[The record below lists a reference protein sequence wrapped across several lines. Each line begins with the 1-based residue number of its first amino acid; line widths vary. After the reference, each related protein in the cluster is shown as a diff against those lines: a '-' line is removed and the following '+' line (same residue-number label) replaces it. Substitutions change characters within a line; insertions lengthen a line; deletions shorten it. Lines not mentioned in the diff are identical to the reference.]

1 MFWLLL
7 LLALNLYCV
16 ALCCLVASTV
26 LQELLAGMKVQT
38 SLVISVKVKRVTSW
52 WIWCGMLFL
61 GQLPMHLML
70 ALGDAEAAELLLFG
84 TYLWRTDSIVSSSL
98 CNPQWVQVSQCS
110 AHQNELLWCHEG
122 TLLQPWACTTHLHL
136 CAHWSPLHNCLVQR
150 LAQSLHC
157 HLARW
162 PHLYPSSLHKLPL
175 ELDLPLCGIF
185 IVGCNQT
192 FVSVFSLVQS
202 KLIILADFST
212 VSGGSSGTLSMLLAL
227 MMHNTNPSLD
237 QECAVMMN

>member
-7 LLALNLYCV
+7 LLALNLYFV
-16 ALCCLVASTV
+16 ALCCLAAFIV
-26 LQELLAGMKVQT
+26 LQELLAGMKVQM
-38 SLVISVKVKRVTSW
+38 SLVISLKVKRVTSW
-52 WIWCGMLFL
+52 WIWCEMLFL
-61 GQLPMHLML
+61 GQLPMDLTL
-70 ALGDAEAAELLLFG
+70 TLGDAETDELLLFG
-84 TYLWRTDSIVSSSL
+84 TYLWRTDSIISSSL
-98 CNPQWVQVSQCS
+98 CIPQWVQASQFA
-110 AHQNELLWCHEG
+110 AHQNELFWYREG

-136 CAHWSPLHNCLVQR
+136 CAHWSPLHCLVQR

-157 HLARW
+157 HLSRW
-162 PHLYPSSLHKLPL
+162 PNLYPSSLHRLPL
-175 ELDLPLCGIF
+175 ELGLPLCGIF
-185 IVGCNQT
+185 VVVCNQT
-192 FVSVFSLVQS
+192 FISVSSLVQS